1 MSSLPQEEYADL
13 RAAWAKNR
21 PVLAR
26 RHPYMIAGVCRG
38 LAVHLGGSVKWWRL
52 CFLIFSFTLIT
63 PFLYIFFLFTLPHI
77 AKNEEIPLQRRRLIP
92 PLQENTKTSDQRI
105 YVAILLLLAAV
116 ILSISFVDSW
126 AYPRR
131 ITFPILLIVTGAG
144 IAWTLPSAASRRDIL
159 FAAGGSAVAA
169 IGGVLMVTAGSEL
182 SPVLAGLESGIAV
195 VVVLALVLYP
205 VGIRME
211 RNLRQAAVEKSRAD
225 ARADIAA
232 HLHDSVLQTLA
243 LLRARADDAEA
254 VRRLART
261 QEQELRS
268 YLYADRK
275 DSDTSAAT
283 ELQKISQNLERQ
295 YGAEVETV
303 ISGDIVPTSAIQTAL
318 AAAREA
324 ITNACKYGG
333 NMPISVYAEF
343 GEQNCQIWVRDR
355 GPGFDPADI
364 PSDRAG
370 IRDSLIG
377 RMQRIGGEA
386 LVRSPL
392 PSGGTEVYIGYRQ
405 GKPDLNA
412 PEEEKSVPIADK
424 QIKAE

>member
-1 MSSLPQEEYADL
+1 
-13 RAAWAKNR
+13 
-21 PVLAR
+21 
-26 RHPYMIAGVCRG
+26 
-38 LAVHLGGSVKWWRL
+38 
-52 CFLIFSFTLIT
+52 
-63 PFLYIFFLFTLPHI
+63 
-77 AKNEEIPLQRRRLIP
+77 
-92 PLQENTKTSDQRI
+92 
-105 YVAILLLLAAV
+105 
-116 ILSISFVDSW
+116 
-126 AYPRR
+126 
-131 ITFPILLIVTGAG
+131 
-144 IAWTLPSAASRRDIL
+144 
-159 FAAGGSAVAA
+159 
-169 IGGVLMVTAGSEL
+169 
-182 SPVLAGLESGIAV
+182 
-195 VVVLALVLYP
+195 
-205 VGIRME
+205 ME

-405 GKPDLNA
+405 GKPDLDV
-412 PEEEKSVPIADK
+412 PVEEKSTPIADK